1 MNKKYSKL
9 GILTQI
15 IGYIATYGAIF
26 LLLIAIFSKG
36 KFGGFIETVLLLLMI
51 TILMFIGKSI
61 YSLYKG
67 YKKYLKEELNQKQFK
82 RYWFKSFIGSLAI
95 ILGSLVFL
103 SLNLYDDYSNSNKKQ
118 IIEEKIE
125 SLENDVAYSIS
136 EHKNLKEELR
146 NTTTPEFEFNLFF
159 LVPILLLI
167 PQCILLHKTNLNFID
182 EKYYLPKSLF
192 ETEEK

>member
-1 MNKKYSKL
+1 MNTKHRKL
-9 GILTQI
+9 GLLTEI
-15 IGYIATYGAIF
+15 IGYIATYGTIF

-36 KFGGFIETVLLLLMI
+36 KFGGFIETVLILLMI

-67 YKKYLKEELNQKQFK
+67 YKKHLKEELNQKQFK
-82 RYWFKSFIGSLAI
+82 RYWFKSFIGSMAI
-95 ILGSLVFL
+95 ILGCLIFL
-103 SLNLYDDYSNSNKKQ
+103 TINLYDDYSNSNKKQ

-136 EHKNLKEELR
+136 EHENLKEELR
-146 NTTTPEFEFNLFF
+146 SISTPEFEFNLLF

-182 EKYYLPKSLF
+182 KKYYVPKSLF